1 MKSWRLLLTALTAL
15 ILVSGGL
22 LPARADALQL
32 NEDNNNQTVAL
43 DRGAIMELFLPGNP
57 TTGFSWSL
65 AETPDQNV
73 LVETS
78 HFYISQSRAIGSGGG
93 EHWVF
98 RAAGAGTAQL
108 NLVYSRSWKKSTP
121 PAKTYSVAIGVNS
134 APAPAPLQLN
144 HARFTVGSS
153 AYSVNGQ
160 VYQMDA
166 GVSPFLQD
174 GRVYVPVRYL
184 ASSFGLST
192 ADMHWDAASSAVV
205 LPPDQNGAVYYLKI
219 GDDTIYQIDAGGT
232 DKTVQAMG
240 VAPLNKGGYT
250 YLPARFIAGLFGYQA
265 GWDATSSV
273 LSIDPAQ
280 Q

>member
-1 MKSWRLLLTALTAL
+1 MKSWRLLLAVLAVL

-22 LPARADALQL
+22 LPARADAVQL

-43 DRGAIMELFLPGNP
+43 DQGAVMELSLPGNP

-78 HFYISQSRAIGSGGG
+78 HFYINPSRTVGSGGG

-98 RAAGAGTAQL
+98 RVAGAGTIRL
-108 NLVYSRSWKKSTP
+108 NLVYSRPWEKSTP
-121 PAKTYSVAIGVNS
+121 PAKTYSVVIGVNS
-134 APAPAPLQLN
+134 APAPAPSRLN
-144 HARFTVGSS
+144 HASFTIGGST
-153 AYSVNGQ
+153 YSVNGQ

-184 ASSFGLST
+184 ASALGLST
-192 ADMHWDAASSAVV
+192 ADMYWDEASRAVV
-205 LPPDQNGAVYYLKI
+205 LPPDQNGVVYHLKI
-219 GDDTIYQIDAGGT
+219 GDDKIYQIDSGGT
-232 DKTVQAMG
+232 DKAIQAMG
-240 VAPLNKGGYT
+240 AVPLNKDGYI

-265 GWDATSSV
+265 GWDATGRV
-273 LSIDPAQ
+273 LSIEPAQ
-280 Q
+280 

>member
-1 MKSWRLLLTALTAL
+1 MKSWRLLLAVLAVL

-22 LPARADALQL
+22 LPARADAVQL

-43 DRGAIMELFLPGNP
+43 DQGAVMELSLPGNP

-78 HFYISQSRAIGSGGG
+78 QFYINSSRTVGSGGA

-98 RAAGAGTAQL
+98 RAAGAGATRL
-108 NLVYSRSWKKSTP
+108 DLVYSRPWEKSTP

-134 APAPAPLQLN
+134 APAPAPSQLN
-144 HARFTVGSS
+144 QASFTIGGGT
-153 AYSVNGQ
+153 YSVNGQ

-184 ASSFGLST
+184 ASALGLST
-192 ADMHWDAASSAVV
+192 AGMYWDEASRAVV
-205 LPPDQNGAVYYLKI
+205 LPPDQNGVVYHLKI
-219 GDDTIYQIDAGGT
+219 GDDKIYQIDSGGT
-232 DKTVQAMG
+232 DKVIQAMG
-240 VAPLNKGGYT
+240 AVPLDKDGYI
-250 YLPARFIAGLFGYQA
+250 YLPARFIAGLFGYQV
-265 GWDATSSV
+265 GWDATGGV
-273 LSIDPAQ
+273 LSIGPA
-280 Q
+280 

>member
-1 MKSWRLLLTALTAL
+1 MKSWRLFLTVLAVL

-22 LPARADALQL
+22 LPVRAEAVQL

-43 DRGAIMELFLPGNP
+43 DQGAVMELSLPGNP

-78 HFYISQSRAIGSGGG
+78 HFYISPARTVGSGGG

-98 RAAGAGTAQL
+98 RAAGAGATQL
-108 NLVYSRSWKKSTP
+108 DLVYSRPWEKSTP

-134 APAPAPLQLN
+134 APAPAPSQLN
-144 HARFTVGSS
+144 HANFTIGSS

-166 GVSPFLQD
+166 GVAPFLQD
-174 GRVYVPVRYL
+174 GRAYVPVRYL
-184 ASSFGLST
+184 VSAFGLSA
-192 ADMHWDAASSAVV
+192 ADMYWDEASQAVV
-205 LPPDQNGAVYYLKI
+205 LPPDQNGLVYHLKI
-219 GDDTIYQIDAGGT
+219 GDGTIYQLDSGAT
-232 DKTVQAMG
+232 DQVIQAVG
-240 VAPLNKGGYT
+240 VAPLDRDGYI

-265 GWDATSSV
+265 GWDATGKV
-273 LSIDPAQ
+273 LSIEPVG
-280 Q
+280 